1 MSGPSAAGPSGGASG
16 SVEVGVVT
24 PFWLDRPDTEAV
36 DIAVQA
42 DRHGF
47 ATLWIG
53 EMATFDAFALATA
66 VGLATERIPLRIGP
80 LAAGVRGPV
89 AVALGL
95 SSVATLTG
103 ATLTGRAV
111 DIALGASSPAIVT
124 GWHDRPFA
132 APATRMREFVRALRP
147 VLAGQRADFDGSQVR
162 AHGFRLRAP
171 VPDTPVTVAAF
182 GPAMTRVAA
191 EEADQVVL
199 NMVTPEQVA
208 RVRAQ
213 VDAFAGAVGRP
224 ALRLAVWVPAALELD
239 AATLRQLAGQLTVYL
254 APPGYGEMFTEL
266 GHGELVARARAGAPR
281 SELAGQIPAELF
293 DAVGLLGPASRIAD
307 RIAAYHRAG
316 ADHVGVVPATAADP
330 AGANL
335 LAALAPLVGAGTGT
349 LGAPDA
355 GTSGAPGAG
364 VLGAG
369 VVGAEPAR

>member
-1 MSGPSAAGPSGGASG
+1 MSGPSTAGPSGGASG
-16 SVEVGVVT
+16 SGEVGVVT

-162 AHGFRLRAP
+162 AHGFR
-171 VPDTPVTVAAF
+171 
-182 GPAMTRVAA
+182 VAA

-224 ALRLAVWVPAALELD
+224 APRLAVWVPAALELD

-335 LAALAPLVGAGTGT
+335 LAALAPLVGAGAGASGT
-349 LGAPDA
+349 PGAGA
-355 GTSGAPGAG
+355 SGAPGAG

>member
-1 MSGPSAAGPSGGASG
+1 MATRVSGTA
-16 SVEVGVVT
+16 EVGVVT

-53 EMATFDAFALATA
+53 EMATFDAFAVATA
-66 VGLATERIPLRIGP
+66 VGLATDRIPLRIGP

-124 GWHDRPFA
+124 GWHDRPWA

-147 VLAGQRADFDGSQVR
+147 VLAGQRSDFDGSQVR
-162 AHGFRLRAP
+162 AHGFRLRHP
-171 VPDTPVTVAAF
+171 MPDSQITVAAF

-199 NMVTPEQVA
+199 NTVTPGQVA

-213 VDAFAGAVGRP
+213 VDGFAAAAGRRAP
-224 ALRLAVWVPAALELD
+224 RIAVWVPAALELD
-239 AATLRQLAGQLTVYL
+239 AATLRQLAGQLAVYL

-266 GHGELVARARAGAPR
+266 GHGELVARARAGAR
-281 SELAGQIPAELF
+281 RAELAGELPPELF
-293 DAVGLLGPASRIAD
+293 DAVGLLGPPSRIAD
-307 RIAAYHRAG
+307 RIEAYHRAG

-335 LAALAPLVGAGTGT
+335 LAALAPLVGAAGAGAAGVGAAGTGAA
-349 LGAPDA
+349 GAV
-355 GTSGAPGAG
+355 GA
-364 VLGAG
+364 
-369 VVGAEPAR
+369 GAEPAR